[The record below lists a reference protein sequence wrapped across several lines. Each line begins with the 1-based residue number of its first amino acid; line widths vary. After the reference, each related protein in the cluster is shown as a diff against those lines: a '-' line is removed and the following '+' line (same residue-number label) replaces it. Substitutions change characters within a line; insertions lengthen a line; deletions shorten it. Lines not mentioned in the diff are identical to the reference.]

1 MAPRSPL
8 PIPPA
13 RRAAQRLRPHAM
25 PILQTAVAAVVA
37 WYIALALPL
46 HDSRPVF
53 ASIAAVVAL
62 GVTYGRRGRRAVE
75 LCAGVMLGLTAAD
88 LIVHTIGT
96 GPLQVGL
103 VILLAMSAA
112 LLLGGGELL
121 VTEAAVSALLLVSLE
136 PATDGLSADRF
147 AEALVGGAVALAVS
161 SLVFPPSPALMVGR
175 AAHAI
180 FGELGWTVEEIAAAL
195 ADGDGQRA
203 ERALQTARGMDAA
216 VRRLDDAL
224 VVARE
229 TSRLAPPRRAAGE
242 LVERYGRM
250 LQHLDY
256 AVRNCRVL
264 ARHALRHARRGRPAP
279 PALSTAVGEL
289 AQAVWALGAAV
300 DEPREAPGA
309 RERALNAAARA
320 HEAFEQHRDLVVTEI
335 VSQVR
340 SAAVDLTRA
349 ADAVAGRPAPEAE
362 APTEELLAAPRLT
375 AAA

>member
-1 MAPRSPL
+1 MTARPPL
-8 PIPPA
+8 RTPA
-13 RRAAQRLRPHAM
+13 VRRAVERVRPHAM
-25 PILQTAVAAVVA
+25 PILQTAVAAVAA

-46 HDSRPVF
+46 HESRPVF

-103 VILLAMSAA
+103 VILLAMGAA

-136 PATDGLSADRF
+136 PATAGLSADRF

-161 SLVFPPSPALMVGR
+161 SLVFPPSPALLVGR
-175 AAHAI
+175 AAHTV

-195 ADGDGQRA
+195 ADGDARRA
-203 ERALQTARGMDAA
+203 ERALHTARGMDAA
-216 VRRLDDAL
+216 VRRLDEAL

-242 LVERYGRM
+242 LLERYDRM
-250 LQHLDY
+250 QPHLDY

-264 ARHALRHARRGRPAP
+264 ARHALRHARGGRPAP
-279 PALSTAVGEL
+279 TTLSTAVGEL

-300 DEPREAPGA
+300 DDPREAANA
-309 RERALNAAARA
+309 RHRALSAAARA
-320 HEAFEQHRDLVVTEI
+320 HAAFEQHRDLVVTEI

-349 ADAVAGRPAPEAE
+349 ADLVAGRRAPEVE
-362 APTEELLAAPRLT
+362 TPTEELLAVPAT